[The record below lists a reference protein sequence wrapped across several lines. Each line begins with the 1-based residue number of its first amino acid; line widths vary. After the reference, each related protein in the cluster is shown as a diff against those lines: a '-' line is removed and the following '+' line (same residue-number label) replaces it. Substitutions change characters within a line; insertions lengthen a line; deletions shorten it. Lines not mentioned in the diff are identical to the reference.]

1 MALIKKDID
10 FMSLKVRRVTGTLS
24 ATVIVFFLIT
34 ILVKGFQLGL
44 DFTAGTLIEVGYT
57 EAVNPEDV
65 RRQLVD
71 NGFEDATVVT
81 FGSDRDVLVRL
92 PVEETDASAMSDAA
106 SSLGTDV
113 LAVLSANSASP
124 VELRR
129 SEFVGPRVGS
139 ELTEQAALAVL
150 TAMLIIMVYVAM
162 RFQYKFGVSAVAAQL
177 HDVIVVLGVISLFEI
192 SFDLTTLAALLA
204 VIGYSLNDTIV
215 VFDLFRENL
224 RIARSSDV
232 EQIVNHSLNQVLA
245 RSFVTSLTTL
255 LALWAMFIVGGEAIY
270 SFSLSLIVGVSVGFF
285 TSLFIACNFLMYLGV
300 SKEDVALM
308 IREKGDEVDSMP

>member
-1 MALIKKDID
+1 MALLKNDID
-10 FMSLKVRRVTGTLS
+10 FMSPKVRRVTGGFSFLLIT
-24 ATVIVFFLIT
+24 FFLIT
-34 ILVKGFQLGL
+34 IVVKGFELGL

-71 NGFEDATVVT
+71 NGFVDATVVT

-92 PVEETDASAMSDAA
+92 PVEDTDSSQMSDAA
-106 SSLGTDV
+106 SSMGVDV
-113 LAVLSANSASP
+113 LAVLSANSATP

-150 TAMLIIMVYVAM
+150 MAMLIIMAYVAI
-162 RFQYKFGVSAVAAQL
+162 RFQYKFGVSAVAAL
-177 HDVIVVLGVISLFEI
+177 MHDVIVVLGVISLFEI

-204 VIGYSLNDTIV
+204 VIGYSINDSIV
-215 VFDLFRENL
+215 VFDRVRENL
-224 RIARSSDV
+224 RSARTSSI
-232 EQIVNHSLNQVLA
+232 EFIINHSLNQVLV
-245 RSFVTSLTTL
+245 RSFATSFTTL

-285 TSLFIACNFLMYLGV
+285 TSLFIACNFLMYLKI
-300 SKEDVALM
+300 SKEDVAVLV
-308 IREKGDEVDSMP
+308 RDSSEIDSTP

>member
-1 MALIKKDID
+1 MALIKNDID

-24 ATVIVFFLIT
+24 ASIIVFFLIT
-34 ILVKGFQLGL
+34 IMVKGFQLGL
-44 DFTAGTLIEVGYT
+44 DFTAGTLIEVGYSET
-57 EAVNPEDV
+57 VNPEDV
-65 RRQLVD
+65 RRQLAE
-71 NGFEDATVVT
+71 NGFEDATVMA

-92 PVEETDASAMSDAA
+92 PVDETDASAMSDAA
-106 SSLGTDV
+106 SSLGTQVLEV
-113 LAVLSANSASP
+113 LAANTSSA

-150 TAMLIIMVYVAM
+150 TAMLIIMVYVAV

-215 VFDLFRENL
+215 VFDRVRENL
-224 RIARSSDV
+224 RVARTADV
-232 EQIVNHSLNQVLA
+232 ELIINRSLNQVLA
-245 RSFVTSLTTL
+245 RSFVTSFTTL
-255 LALWAMFIVGGEAIY
+255 LALWAMFIVGGEAIF

-285 TSLFIACNFLMYLGV
+285 TSLFIACNFLMYLKVG
-300 SKEDVALM
+300 KEDVALM
-308 IREKGDEVDSMP
+308 IREKGDEADSMP

>member
-1 MALIKKDID
+1 MSLLKNDID
-10 FMSLKVRRVTGTLS
+10 FMSPKVRRVTGGLS
-24 ATVIVFFLIT
+24 FAVIMFFLIT
-34 ILVKGFQLGL
+34 IVVKGFELGL
-44 DFTAGTLIEVGYT
+44 DFTAGTLIEVGYS

-71 NGFEDATVVT
+71 NGFVDATVVT

-92 PVEETDASAMSDAA
+92 PVEDTDSSQMSDAA
-106 SSLGTDV
+106 SSMGVDV
-113 LAVLSANSASP
+113 LVVLSANSATP

-150 TAMLIIMVYVAM
+150 MAMLIIMIYVAI
-162 RFQYKFGVSAVAAQL
+162 RFQYKFGVSAVAALL

-204 VIGYSLNDTIV
+204 VIGYSINDSIV
-215 VFDLFRENL
+215 VFDRVRENL
-224 RIARSSDV
+224 RSARTSSI
-232 EQIVNHSLNQVLA
+232 EFIINHSLNQVLV
-245 RSFVTSLTTL
+245 RSFATSFTTL

-270 SFSLSLIVGVSVGFF
+270 SFSLALIVGVSVGFF
-285 TSLFIACNFLMYLGV
+285 TSLFIACNFLMYLKI
-300 SKEDVALM
+300 SKDDVAVLVRDTSE
-308 IREKGDEVDSMP
+308 IDSTP

>member
-1 MALIKKDID
+1 MALLKNDID
-10 FMSLKVRRVTGTLS
+10 FMSPKVRRVTGGFSFLLIT
-24 ATVIVFFLIT
+24 FFLIT
-34 ILVKGFQLGL
+34 IVVKGFELGL

-71 NGFEDATVVT
+71 NGFVDATVVT

-92 PVEETDASAMSDAA
+92 PVEDTDSSQMSDAA
-106 SSLGTDV
+106 SSMGVDV
-113 LAVLSANSASP
+113 LAVLSANSATP

-150 TAMLIIMVYVAM
+150 TAMLIIMFYVAI
-162 RFQYKFGVSAVAAQL
+162 RFQYKFGVSAVAALL

-192 SFDLTTLAALLA
+192 SFDLTTLAAILA
-204 VIGYSLNDTIV
+204 VIGYSLNDSIV
-215 VFDLFRENL
+215 VFDRVRENL
-224 RIARSSDV
+224 RSARTSSI
-232 EQIVNHSLNQVLA
+232 EFIINHSLNQVLV
-245 RSFVTSLTTL
+245 RSFATSVTTL

-285 TSLFIACNFLMYLGV
+285 TSLFIACNFLMYLKI
-300 SKEDVALM
+300 SKEDVAVLV
-308 IREKGDEVDSMP
+308 RDSSEIDSTP

>member
-10 FMSLKVRRVTGTLS
+10 FMSAKVRRVTGSIS
-24 ATVIVFFLIT
+24 AVVIVFMLIT
-34 ILVKGFQLGL
+34 IAVKGFQLGL
-44 DFTAGTLIEVGYT
+44 DFTAGTLIEVGY
-57 EAVNPEDV
+57 EQAVNPDDV
-65 RRQLVD
+65 RRQLLEG
-71 NGFEDATVVT
+71 GFEDATVT
-81 FGSDRDVLVRL
+81 LFGSDLDVLVRL
-92 PVEETDASAMSDAA
+92 PVEQAEASQMSDAA
-106 SSLGTDV
+106 SSLGVEV
-113 LAVLSANSASP
+113 LALLSANSATP

-150 TAMLIIMVYVAM
+150 TAMLIIMIYVAL
-162 RFQYKFGVSAVAAQL
+162 RFQYKFGVSAVAAML
-177 HDVIVVLGVISLFEI
+177 HDLIVVMGIISLFGI

-215 VFDLFRENL
+215 VFDRVRENL
-224 RIARSSDV
+224 RIARSSEV
-232 EQIVNHSLNQVLA
+232 EEIINHSLNQVLA

-285 TSLFIACNFLMYLGV
+285 TSLFIACNFLMYFKV
-300 SKEDVALM
+300 TKEDVAQM
-308 IREKGDEVDSMP
+308 IRDENEVDSTP

>member
-10 FMSLKVRRVTGTLS
+10 FMSPKVRRVTGSIS
-24 ATVIVFFLIT
+24 AVMIVFMLIT
-34 ILVKGFQLGL
+34 IAVKGFQLGL
-44 DFTAGTLIEVGYT
+44 DFTAGTLIEVGYE
-57 EAVNPEDV
+57 EAVNPDEV
-65 RRQLVD
+65 RQQLLQ
-71 NGFEDATVVT
+71 NGFEDATVTT

-92 PVEETDASAMSDAA
+92 PVDETEASEMSDAA
-106 SSLGTDV
+106 SSLGNQV
-113 LAVLSANSASP
+113 LAVLAANSDTE
-124 VELRR
+124 VQLRR

-150 TAMLIIMVYVAM
+150 TAMLIIMVYVAL

-215 VFDLFRENL
+215 VFDRVRENL
-224 RIARSSDV
+224 RIARSADV
-232 EQIVNHSLNQVLA
+232 QEIINHSLNQVLA
-245 RSFVTSLTTL
+245 RSFVTSFTTL

-285 TSLFIACNFLMYLGV
+285 TSLFIACNFLMYFKV

-308 IREKGDEVDSMP
+308 MRDENEVDSMP

>member
-1 MALIKKDID
+1 MALLKNDID
-10 FMSLKVRRVTGTLS
+10 FMSPKVRLATGSVSFL
-24 ATVIVFFLIT
+24 VIIFFLIT
-34 ILVKGFQLGL
+34 IVVKGFELGL

-57 EAVNPEDV
+57 ETVNPEDV

-71 NGFEDATVVT
+71 NGFVDATVVT

-92 PVEETDASAMSDAA
+92 PVEDTDSSQMSDAA
-106 SSLGTDV
+106 STLGVDV
-113 LAVLSANSASP
+113 LAVLSANSATP

-150 TAMLIIMVYVAM
+150 MAMLIIMIYVAV
-162 RFQYKFGVSAVAAQL
+162 RFQYKFGVSAVAAL
-177 HDVIVVLGVISLFEI
+177 MHDVIVVLGVVSLFEI

-204 VIGYSLNDTIV
+204 VIGYSINDSIV
-215 VFDLFRENL
+215 VFDRVRENL
-224 RIARSSDV
+224 RSARSTSI
-232 EQIVNHSLNQVLA
+232 ELIINHSLNQVLV
-245 RSFVTSLTTL
+245 RSFATSFTTL

-285 TSLFIACNFLMYLGV
+285 TSLFIACNFLMYLKI
-300 SKEDVALM
+300 SKEDVAVLVRDTTE
-308 IREKGDEVDSMP
+308 IDSTP

>member
-10 FMSLKVRRVTGTLS
+10 FMSKKVRRVTGSIS
-24 ATVIVFFLIT
+24 AFVIVFMLIT
-34 ILVKGFQLGL
+34 IAVKGFQLGL
-44 DFTAGTLIEVGYT
+44 DFTAGTLIEVGYQD
-57 EAVNPEDV
+57 AVIPDDV
-65 RRQLVD
+65 RRQLLD
-71 NGFEDATVVT
+71 AGFEDATVAT

-92 PVEETDASAMSDAA
+92 PVEDMEASEMSDAA
-106 SSLGTDV
+106 SSLGVEV
-113 LAVLSANSASP
+113 LEVLSANSVTP

-150 TAMLIIMVYVAM
+150 TAMIIIMIYVAL

-215 VFDLFRENL
+215 VFDRVRENL

-232 EQIVNHSLNQVLA
+232 EEIVNHSLNQVLA
-245 RSFVTSLTTL
+245 RSFVTSFTTL

-285 TSLFIACNFLMYLGV
+285 TSLFIACNFLMYFKV

-308 IREKGDEVDSMP
+308 IRDENEVDSTP

>member
-10 FMSLKVRRVTGTLS
+10 FMSKKVRRVTGSVS
-24 ATVIVFFLIT
+24 AFVIVFMLIT
-34 ILVKGFQLGL
+34 IAVKGFQLGL
-44 DFTAGTLIEVGYT
+44 DFTAGTLIEVGYQD
-57 EAVNPEDV
+57 AVNPDDI
-65 RRQLVD
+65 RRQLLD
-71 NGFEDATVVT
+71 SGFEDATVAA

-92 PVEETDASAMSDAA
+92 PVENMETSEMSDAA
-106 SSLGTDV
+106 SSLGIEV
-113 LAVLSANSASP
+113 LAVLSANSATP

-150 TAMLIIMVYVAM
+150 TAMIIIMIYVAL

-215 VFDLFRENL
+215 VFDRVRENL

-232 EQIVNHSLNQVLA
+232 EEIVNHSLNQVLA

-285 TSLFIACNFLMYLGV
+285 TSLFIACNFLMYFNV

-308 IREKGDEVDSMP
+308 IRDENEVDSTP

>member
-10 FMSLKVRRVTGTLS
+10 FMSKKVRRVTGSIS
-24 ATVIVFFLIT
+24 AFVIVFMLIT
-34 ILVKGFQLGL
+34 IAVKGFQLGL
-44 DFTAGTLIEVGYT
+44 DFTAGTLIEVGYQD
-57 EAVNPEDV
+57 AVNPDDI
-65 RRQLVD
+65 RRQLLD
-71 NGFEDATVVT
+71 SGFEDATVAA

-92 PVEETDASAMSDAA
+92 PVENMETSEMSDAA
-106 SSLGTDV
+106 SSLGIEV
-113 LAVLSANSASP
+113 LAVLSANSATP

-150 TAMLIIMVYVAM
+150 TAMIIIMIYVAL

-215 VFDLFRENL
+215 VFDRVRENL

-232 EQIVNHSLNQVLA
+232 EEIVNHSLNQVLA

-285 TSLFIACNFLMYLGV
+285 TSLFIACNFLMYFNV

-308 IREKGDEVDSMP
+308 IRDENEVDSTP

>member
-1 MALIKKDID
+1 MALLKNDID
-10 FMSLKVRRVTGTLS
+10 FMSPKVRRVTGS
-24 ATVIVFFLIT
+24 ISFVVIVFFLIT
-34 ILVKGFQLGL
+34 IAVKGFELGL

-57 EAVNPEDV
+57 DAVNPEDV

-71 NGFEDATVVT
+71 NGFLEATVVT

-92 PVEETDASAMSDAA
+92 PVEDTNSSQMSDAA
-106 SSLGTDV
+106 SSLGIDV
-113 LAVLSANSASP
+113 LAVLSANSSTP

-150 TAMLIIMVYVAM
+150 TAMLIIMVYVAV
-162 RFQYKFGVSAVAAQL
+162 RFQYKFGVSAVAAQM
-177 HDVIVVLGVISLFEI
+177 HDLIVVLGVISLFEI

-215 VFDLFRENL
+215 VFDRVRENL
-224 RIARSSDV
+224 RMARSSDT
-232 EQIVNHSLNQVLA
+232 ERIINHSLNQVLA

-285 TSLFIACNFLMYLGV
+285 TSLFIACNFLMYFKI
-300 SKEDVALM
+300 SKEDVAVLV
-308 IREKGDEVDSMP
+308 RDSSEIDSTP

>member
-1 MALIKKDID
+1 MALLKNDID
-10 FMSLKVRRVTGTLS
+10 FMSPKVRLVTGSVSFL
-24 ATVIVFFLIT
+24 VIIFFLIT
-34 ILVKGFQLGL
+34 IVVKGFELGL

-57 EAVNPEDV
+57 ETVNPEDV

-71 NGFEDATVVT
+71 NGFVDATVVT

-92 PVEETDASAMSDAA
+92 PVEDSDSSQMSDSA
-106 SSLGTDV
+106 SSMGVEV
-113 LAVLSANSASP
+113 LAVLSANSATP

-150 TAMLIIMVYVAM
+150 MAMLIIMIYVAI
-162 RFQYKFGVSAVAAQL
+162 RFQYKFGVSAVAAL
-177 HDVIVVLGVISLFEI
+177 MHDVVVVLGVISLFEI

-204 VIGYSLNDTIV
+204 VIGYSINDSIV
-215 VFDLFRENL
+215 VFDRVRENL
-224 RIARSSDV
+224 RSARSSSI
-232 EQIVNHSLNQVLA
+232 EFIINHSLNQVLV
-245 RSFVTSLTTL
+245 RSFATSFTTL

-285 TSLFIACNFLMYLGV
+285 TSLFIACNFLMYLKI
-300 SKEDVALM
+300 SKEDVAVLVRDTTE
-308 IREKGDEVDSMP
+308 IDSTP

>member
-1 MALIKKDID
+1 MALLKNDID
-10 FMSLKVRRVTGTLS
+10 FMSPKVRRVTGGFSFLLIT
-24 ATVIVFFLIT
+24 FFLIT
-34 ILVKGFQLGL
+34 IVVKGFELGL

-57 EAVNPEDV
+57 EEVNPEDV

-71 NGFEDATVVT
+71 NGFVDATVVT

-92 PVEETDASAMSDAA
+92 PVEDTDSSQMSDAA
-106 SSLGTDV
+106 SSMGVDV
-113 LAVLSANSASP
+113 LAVLSANSATP

-150 TAMLIIMVYVAM
+150 TAMLIIMFYVAI
-162 RFQYKFGVSAVAAQL
+162 RFQYKFGVSAVAALL

-192 SFDLTTLAALLA
+192 SFDLTTLAAILA
-204 VIGYSLNDTIV
+204 VIGYSLNDSIV
-215 VFDLFRENL
+215 VFDRVRENL
-224 RIARSSDV
+224 RSARTSSI
-232 EQIVNHSLNQVLA
+232 EFIINHSLNQVLV
-245 RSFVTSLTTL
+245 RSFATSVTTL

-285 TSLFIACNFLMYLGV
+285 TSLFIACNFLMYFKI
-300 SKEDVALM
+300 SKEDVAVLV
-308 IREKGDEVDSMP
+308 RDSSEIDSTP

>member
-1 MALIKKDID
+1 MALLKNDID
-10 FMSLKVRRVTGTLS
+10 FMSPKVRRVTGS
-24 ATVIVFFLIT
+24 ISFVVIVFFLIT
-34 ILVKGFQLGL
+34 IAVKGFELGL

-71 NGFEDATVVT
+71 NGFLEATVVT

-92 PVEETDASAMSDAA
+92 PVDDTDSSQMSDAA
-106 SSLGTDV
+106 SSLGVDV
-113 LAVLSANSASP
+113 LAVLSANSSSP

-150 TAMLIIMVYVAM
+150 TAMLIIMVYVAV

-177 HDVIVVLGVISLFEI
+177 HDLIVVVGVISLFEI

-215 VFDLFRENL
+215 VFDRVRENL
-224 RIARSSDV
+224 RIARSSDT
-232 EQIVNHSLNQVLA
+232 EQIINHSLNQVLA

-285 TSLFIACNFLMYLGV
+285 TSLFIACNFLMYFKI
-300 SKEDVALM
+300 SKEDVAVLV
-308 IREKGDEVDSMP
+308 RDSSEIDSTP

>member
-1 MALIKKDID
+1 MALIKNDIN
-10 FMSLKVRRVTGTLS
+10 FMGPKVRRVTGTLS

-34 ILVKGFQLGL
+34 IFVKGFQLGL

-57 EAVNPEDV
+57 QTVNPENV
-65 RRQLVD
+65 RQQLAD
-71 NGFEDATVVT
+71 AGFEDASVMA
-81 FGSDRDVLVRL
+81 FGSDRDLLVRL
-92 PVEETDASAMSDAA
+92 PVYETDAAQMSDTA
-106 SSLGTDV
+106 SSLGTEV
-113 LAVLSANSASP
+113 LAVLSANSATP

-150 TAMLIIMVYVAM
+150 TAMIIILIYIAM
-162 RFQYKFGVSAVAAQL
+162 RFQYKFGLSAIIAQL

-215 VFDLFRENL
+215 VFDRVRENL
-224 RIARSSDV
+224 RIARTNDI
-232 EQIVNHSLNQVLA
+232 EKIVNRSLNQVLA

-270 SFSLSLIVGVSVGFF
+270 GFSLSLIVGVSVGFF
-285 TSLFIACNFLMYLGV
+285 TSLFIACNFLILLGV
-300 SKEDVALM
+300 NKEDVAVM
-308 IREKGDEVDSMP
+308 TREQADEVDSLP

>member
-1 MALIKKDID
+1 MALLKNDID
-10 FMSLKVRRVTGTLS
+10 FMSPKVRLVTGSVSFL
-24 ATVIVFFLIT
+24 VIIFFLIT
-34 ILVKGFQLGL
+34 IVVKGFELGL

-57 EAVNPEDV
+57 ETVNPEDV

-71 NGFEDATVVT
+71 NGFVDATVVT

-92 PVEETDASAMSDAA
+92 PVEDTDSSQMSDAA
-106 SSLGTDV
+106 STLGVDV
-113 LAVLSANSASP
+113 LAVLSANSATP

-150 TAMLIIMVYVAM
+150 MAMLIIMIYVAV
-162 RFQYKFGVSAVAAQL
+162 RFQYKFGVSAVAAL
-177 HDVIVVLGVISLFEI
+177 MHDVIVVLGVVSLFEI

-204 VIGYSLNDTIV
+204 VIGYSINDSIV
-215 VFDLFRENL
+215 VFDRVRENL
-224 RIARSSDV
+224 RSARSSSI
-232 EQIVNHSLNQVLA
+232 EFIINHSLNQVLV
-245 RSFVTSLTTL
+245 RSFATSFTTL

-285 TSLFIACNFLMYLGV
+285 TSLFIACNFLMYLKI
-300 SKEDVALM
+300 SKEDVAVLVRDTTE
-308 IREKGDEVDSMP
+308 IDSTP

>member
-1 MALIKKDID
+1 MALIKNDIY
-10 FMSLKVRRVTGTLS
+10 FMNPKVRRITGSIS
-24 ATVIVFFLIT
+24 AVVIVFFLIT
-34 ILVKGFQLGL
+34 IAVKGFQLGL
-44 DFTAGTLIEVGYT
+44 DFTAGTLIEVGYS

-65 RRQLVD
+65 RTQLAD
-71 NGFEDATVVT
+71 SGFEDATVVA

-92 PVEETDASAMSDAA
+92 PVEDMEASQMSDAA
-106 SSLGTDV
+106 SSLGVQV
-113 LAVLSANSASP
+113 LEVLSANSATP

-150 TAMLIIMVYVAM
+150 TAMLIIMVYVAA
-162 RFQYKFGVSAVAAQL
+162 RFQYKFGVSAVIAQL
-177 HDVIVVLGVISLFEI
+177 HDVVVVLGVISLFEI

-215 VFDLFRENL
+215 VFDRVRENL
-224 RIARSSDV
+224 RIARTNDI
-232 EQIVNHSLNQVLA
+232 ERIINHSLNQVLA
-245 RSFVTSLTTL
+245 RSFVTSFTTL
-255 LALWAMFIVGGEAIY
+255 LALWAMFIVGGEAIF

-300 SKEDVALM
+300 SKEDVAVM
-308 IREKGDEVDSMP
+308 IREQGDEVDSTP

>member
-1 MALIKKDID
+1 MALIKNDID
-10 FMSLKVRRVTGTLS
+10 FMSLKVRRVTGAMS
-24 ATVIVFFLIT
+24 FAVIVFFLIT
-34 ILVKGFQLGL
+34 IAVKGFQLGL
-44 DFTAGTLIEVGYT
+44 DFTAGTLIEVGYQQ
-57 EAVNPEDV
+57 AVNPDDV
-65 RRQLVD
+65 RRQLLES
-71 NGFEDATVVT
+71 GFEDATVAT

-92 PVEETDASAMSDAA
+92 PVANMESSEMSDAA
-106 SSLGTDV
+106 SSLGVDV
-113 LAVLSANSASP
+113 LAVLAANSSTP

-150 TAMLIIMVYVAM
+150 TAMLIIMVYVAV

-215 VFDLFRENL
+215 VFDRVRENL
-224 RIARSSDV
+224 RIARSSDT
-232 EQIVNHSLNQVLA
+232 EYIINHSLNQVLA

-285 TSLFIACNFLMYLGV
+285 TSLFIACNFLMYFKV
-300 SKEDVALM
+300 SKEDVAVLV
-308 IREKGDEVDSMP
+308 RDSSDLDSTP

>member
-1 MALIKKDID
+1 MALLKNDID
-10 FMSLKVRRVTGTLS
+10 FMSPKVRLVTGSVSFL
-24 ATVIVFFLIT
+24 VIIFFLIT
-34 ILVKGFQLGL
+34 IVVKGFELGL

-57 EAVNPEDV
+57 ETVNPEDV

-71 NGFEDATVVT
+71 NGFVDATVVT

-92 PVEETDASAMSDAA
+92 PVEDSDSSQMSDAA
-106 SSLGTDV
+106 SSMGVEV
-113 LAVLSANSASP
+113 LAVLSANSATP

-150 TAMLIIMVYVAM
+150 MAMLIIMIYVAI
-162 RFQYKFGVSAVAAQL
+162 RFQYKFGVSAVAAL
-177 HDVIVVLGVISLFEI
+177 MHDVVVVLGVISLFEI

-204 VIGYSLNDTIV
+204 VIGYSINDSIV
-215 VFDLFRENL
+215 VFDRVRENL
-224 RIARSSDV
+224 RSARSSSI
-232 EQIVNHSLNQVLA
+232 EFIINHSLNQVLV
-245 RSFVTSLTTL
+245 RSFATSFTTL

-285 TSLFIACNFLMYLGV
+285 TSLFIACNFLMYLKI
-300 SKEDVALM
+300 SKEDVAVLVRDTTE
-308 IREKGDEVDSMP
+308 IDSTP

>member
-1 MALIKKDID
+1 MALLKNDID
-10 FMSLKVRRVTGTLS
+10 FMSPKVRRVTGSLS
-24 ATVIVFFLIT
+24 FLVIIFFLIT
-34 ILVKGFQLGL
+34 IVVKGFELGL

-71 NGFEDATVVT
+71 NGFVDATVVT

-92 PVEETDASAMSDAA
+92 PVEDTDSSQMSDAA
-106 SSLGTDV
+106 SSMGVEV
-113 LAVLSANSASP
+113 LAVLAANSSTA

-150 TAMLIIMVYVAM
+150 TAMLIIMVYVAI
-162 RFQYKFGVSAVAAQL
+162 RFQYKFGVSAVAALL

-204 VIGYSLNDTIV
+204 VIGYSLNDSIV
-215 VFDLFRENL
+215 VFDRVRENL
-224 RIARSSDV
+224 RSARTSSI
-232 EQIVNHSLNQVLA
+232 EFIVNHSLNQVLV
-245 RSFVTSLTTL
+245 RSFATSFTTL

-285 TSLFIACNFLMYLGV
+285 TSLFIACNFLMYFKI
-300 SKEDVALM
+300 SKEDVAVLVRDTSE
-308 IREKGDEVDSMP
+308 IDSTP

>member
-10 FMSLKVRRVTGTLS
+10 FMSPKVRRVTGSIS
-24 ATVIVFFLIT
+24 AVVIVFMLIT
-34 ILVKGFQLGL
+34 IAVKGFQLGL
-44 DFTAGTLIEVGYT
+44 DFTAGTLIEVGYE
-57 EAVNPEDV
+57 EAVNPDEV
-65 RRQLVD
+65 RQQLLQ
-71 NGFEDATVVT
+71 NGFEDATVTT

-92 PVEETDASAMSDAA
+92 PVDETEASEMSDAA
-106 SSLGTDV
+106 SSLGNQV
-113 LAVLSANSASP
+113 LAVLAANSDTE
-124 VELRR
+124 VQLRR

-150 TAMLIIMVYVAM
+150 TAMLIIMVYVAL

-215 VFDLFRENL
+215 VFDRVRENL
-224 RIARSSDV
+224 RIARSADV
-232 EQIVNHSLNQVLA
+232 QEIINHSLNQVLA
-245 RSFVTSLTTL
+245 RSFVTSFTTL

-285 TSLFIACNFLMYLGV
+285 TSLFIACNFLMYFKV

-308 IREKGDEVDSMP
+308 MRDENEVDSMP

>member
-1 MALIKKDID
+1 MALLKNDID
-10 FMSLKVRRVTGTLS
+10 FMSPKVRRVTGSLS
-24 ATVIVFFLIT
+24 FLVIVFFLIT
-34 ILVKGFQLGL
+34 IVVKGFELGL

-57 EAVNPEDV
+57 ETVNPVDV

-71 NGFEDATVVT
+71 NGFVDATVVT

-92 PVEETDASAMSDAA
+92 PVEDADSSQMSDAA
-106 SSLGTDV
+106 SSMGVDV
-113 LAVLSANSASP
+113 LAVLSANSATP

-150 TAMLIIMVYVAM
+150 MAMLIIMIYVAI
-162 RFQYKFGVSAVAAQL
+162 RFQYKFGVSAVAAL
-177 HDVIVVLGVISLFEI
+177 MHDVIVVLGVISLFEI

-204 VIGYSLNDTIV
+204 VIGYSINDSIV
-215 VFDLFRENL
+215 VFDRVRENL
-224 RIARSSDV
+224 RSARTSSI
-232 EQIVNHSLNQVLA
+232 EFIINHSLNQVLV
-245 RSFVTSLTTL
+245 RSFATSFTTL

-285 TSLFIACNFLMYLGV
+285 TSLFIACNFLMYLKV
-300 SKEDVALM
+300 SKEDVAVLV
-308 IREKGDEVDSMP
+308 RDSSEIDSTP

>member
-1 MALIKKDID
+1 MALIKNDID
-10 FMSLKVRRVTGTLS
+10 FMSKKVRRVTGS
-24 ATVIVFFLIT
+24 ISFVVIVFMLIT
-34 ILVKGFQLGL
+34 IAVKGFQLGL

-57 EAVNPEDV
+57 ESVNPDDV
-65 RRQLVD
+65 RRQLLD
-71 NGFEDATVVT
+71 AGFEDATVAT

-92 PVEETDASAMSDAA
+92 PVEDMDASQMSDAA
-106 SSLGTDV
+106 SSLGNDV
-113 LAVLSANSASP
+113 LAALAANSATP

-150 TAMLIIMVYVAM
+150 TAMLIIMVYVAV

-215 VFDLFRENL
+215 VFDRVRENL

-245 RSFVTSLTTL
+245 RSFVTSFTTL
-255 LALWAMFIVGGEAIY
+255 LALWAMFVVGGEAIY

-285 TSLFIACNFLMYLGV
+285 TSLFIACNFLMYFKV
-300 SKEDVALM
+300 TKEDVAMM
-308 IREKGDEVDSMP
+308 IRDENEIDSTP

>member
-1 MALIKKDID
+1 MALIKNDID
-10 FMSLKVRRVTGTLS
+10 FMSLKVRRVTGSLS
-24 ATVIVFFLIT
+24 FVVIVFFLIT
-34 ILVKGFQLGL
+34 IAVKGFQLGL
-44 DFTAGTLIEVGYT
+44 DFTAGTLIEVGYQ
-57 EAVNPEDV
+57 EAVNPDDV
-65 RRQLVD
+65 RRQLLD
-71 NGFEDATVVT
+71 NGFVDATVAT

-92 PVEETDASAMSDAA
+92 PVADMETSEMSDAA
-106 SSLGTDV
+106 SSLGIEV
-113 LAVLSANSASP
+113 LEVLSANSSTP

-150 TAMLIIMVYVAM
+150 TAMLIIMVYVAV

-215 VFDLFRENL
+215 VFDRVRENL
-224 RIARSSDV
+224 RIARSSDT
-232 EQIVNHSLNQVLA
+232 EYIINHSLNQVLA

-285 TSLFIACNFLMYLGV
+285 TSLFIACNFLMYFKV
-300 SKEDVALM
+300 SKEDVAVLV
-308 IREKGDEVDSMP
+308 RDDSELDSTP

>member
-1 MALIKKDID
+1 MALLKNDID
-10 FMSLKVRRVTGTLS
+10 FMSPKVRRVTGSLS
-24 ATVIVFFLIT
+24 FLLITFFLIT
-34 ILVKGFQLGL
+34 IVVKGFELGL

-57 EAVNPEDV
+57 EEVNPEDV

-71 NGFEDATVVT
+71 NGFIDATVVT

-92 PVEETDASAMSDAA
+92 PVEDTDSSQMSDAA
-106 SSLGTDV
+106 SSMGVDV
-113 LAVLSANSASP
+113 LAVLSANSAMP

-150 TAMLIIMVYVAM
+150 TAMLIIMVYVAI
-162 RFQYKFGVSAVAAQL
+162 RFQYKFGVSAVAALL

-204 VIGYSLNDTIV
+204 VIGYSLNDSIV
-215 VFDLFRENL
+215 VFDRVRENL
-224 RIARSSDV
+224 RSARTSSI
-232 EQIVNHSLNQVLA
+232 EFIINHSLNQVLV
-245 RSFVTSLTTL
+245 RSFATSFTTL

-285 TSLFIACNFLMYLGV
+285 TSLFIACNFLMYLKI
-300 SKEDVALM
+300 SKEDVAVLV
-308 IREKGDEVDSMP
+308 RDSSEIDSTP

>member
-1 MALIKKDID
+1 MALLKNDID
-10 FMSLKVRRVTGTLS
+10 FMSPKVRRVTGSLS
-24 ATVIVFFLIT
+24 FLVIVFFLIT
-34 ILVKGFQLGL
+34 IVVKGFELGL

-57 EAVNPEDV
+57 ETVNPEDV

-71 NGFEDATVVT
+71 NGFVDVTVVT

-92 PVEETDASAMSDAA
+92 PVEDADSSQMSDAA
-106 SSLGTDV
+106 SSMGVDV
-113 LAVLSANSASP
+113 LAVLSANSATP

-150 TAMLIIMVYVAM
+150 MAMLIIMIYVAI
-162 RFQYKFGVSAVAAQL
+162 RFQYKFGVSAVAAL
-177 HDVIVVLGVISLFEI
+177 MHDVIVVLGVISLFEI

-204 VIGYSLNDTIV
+204 VIGYSINDSIV
-215 VFDLFRENL
+215 VFDRVRENL
-224 RIARSSDV
+224 RSARTSSI
-232 EQIVNHSLNQVLA
+232 ELIINHSLNQVLV
-245 RSFVTSLTTL
+245 RSFATSFTTL

-285 TSLFIACNFLMYLGV
+285 TSLFIACNFLMYLKV
-300 SKEDVALM
+300 SKEDVAVLV
-308 IREKGDEVDSMP
+308 RDSSEIDSTP

>member
-10 FMSLKVRRVTGTLS
+10 FMSWKVRRVTGSIS
-24 ATVIVFFLIT
+24 AVVVIFMLIT
-34 ILVKGFQLGL
+34 IAVKGFQLGL
-44 DFTAGTLIEVGYT
+44 DFTAGTLIEVGYQQ
-57 EAVNPEDV
+57 AVNPDDV
-65 RRQLVD
+65 RRQLLES
-71 NGFEDATVVT
+71 GFEDATVTT

-92 PVEETDASAMSDAA
+92 PVEQAESSQMSDAA
-106 SSLGTDV
+106 SSLGVEV
-113 LAVLSANSASP
+113 LAVLSANSATP

-150 TAMLIIMVYVAM
+150 TAMIIIMIYVAL

-177 HDVIVVLGVISLFEI
+177 HDVIVVMGVISLFEI

-215 VFDLFRENL
+215 VFDRVRENL

-232 EQIVNHSLNQVLA
+232 EEIINHSLNQVLA
-245 RSFVTSLTTL
+245 RSFVTSVTTL

-285 TSLFIACNFLMYLGV
+285 TSLFIACNFLMYFKV
-300 SKEDVALM
+300 TKEDVAQM
-308 IREKGDEVDSMP
+308 IRDENEVDSTP

>member
-1 MALIKKDID
+1 MALIKNDID
-10 FMSLKVRRVTGTLS
+10 FMSLKVRRVTGS
-24 ATVIVFFLIT
+24 ISFVVIVFFLIT
-34 ILVKGFQLGL
+34 IAVKGFQLGL
-44 DFTAGTLIEVGYT
+44 DFTAGTLIEVGYQQ
-57 EAVNPEDV
+57 AVNPDDV
-65 RRQLVD
+65 RRQLLE
-71 NGFEDATVVT
+71 NGFEDASVAT

-92 PVEETDASAMSDAA
+92 PVANMESSEMSDAA
-106 SSLGTDV
+106 SSLGVDV
-113 LAVLSANSASP
+113 LAVLSANSATP

-150 TAMLIIMVYVAM
+150 TAMLIIMVYVAV

-215 VFDLFRENL
+215 VFDRVRENL
-224 RIARSSDV
+224 RIARSSDT
-232 EQIVNHSLNQVLA
+232 EYIINHSLNQVLA
-245 RSFVTSLTTL
+245 RSFVTSVTTL

-285 TSLFIACNFLMYLGV
+285 TSLFIACNFLMYFKV
-300 SKEDVALM
+300 SKEDVAVLV
-308 IREKGDEVDSMP
+308 RDDSELDSTP

>member
-192 SFDLTTLAALLA
+192 SFDSRKV
-204 VIGYSLNDTIV
+204 VI
-215 VFDLFRENL
+215 
-224 RIARSSDV
+224 
-232 EQIVNHSLNQVLA
+232 
-245 RSFVTSLTTL
+245 
-255 LALWAMFIVGGEAIY
+255 
-270 SFSLSLIVGVSVGFF
+270 
-285 TSLFIACNFLMYLGV
+285 C
-300 SKEDVALM
+300 
-308 IREKGDEVDSMP
+308 

>member
-1 MALIKKDID
+1 MALLKNDID
-10 FMSLKVRRVTGTLS
+10 FMSPKVRRVTGSLS
-24 ATVIVFFLIT
+24 FLVIVFFLIT
-34 ILVKGFQLGL
+34 IVVKGFELGL

-57 EAVNPEDV
+57 ETVNPEDV

-71 NGFEDATVVT
+71 NGFVDATVVT

-92 PVEETDASAMSDAA
+92 PVEDADSSQMSDAA
-106 SSLGTDV
+106 SSMGVDV
-113 LAVLSANSASP
+113 LAVLSANSATP

-150 TAMLIIMVYVAM
+150 LAMLIIMIYVAI
-162 RFQYKFGVSAVAAQL
+162 RFQYKFGVSAVAAL
-177 HDVIVVLGVISLFEI
+177 MHDVIVVLGVVSLFEI

-204 VIGYSLNDTIV
+204 VIGYSINDSIV
-215 VFDLFRENL
+215 VFDRVRENL
-224 RIARSSDV
+224 RSARTSSIDF
-232 EQIVNHSLNQVLA
+232 IINHSLNQVLV
-245 RSFVTSLTTL
+245 RSFATSFTTL

-285 TSLFIACNFLMYLGV
+285 TSLFIACNFLMYLKV
-300 SKEDVALM
+300 SKEDVAVLV
-308 IREKGDEVDSMP
+308 RDSSEIDSTP

>member
-1 MALIKKDID
+1 MALLKNDID
-10 FMSLKVRRVTGTLS
+10 FMSPKVRRVTGSLS
-24 ATVIVFFLIT
+24 FLLITFFLIT
-34 ILVKGFQLGL
+34 IVVKGFELGL

-57 EAVNPEDV
+57 EEVNPEDV

-71 NGFEDATVVT
+71 NGFIDATVVT

-92 PVEETDASAMSDAA
+92 PVEDTDSSQMSDAA
-106 SSLGTDV
+106 SSMGVDV
-113 LAVLSANSASP
+113 LAVLSANSAMP

-150 TAMLIIMVYVAM
+150 TAMLIIMVYVAI
-162 RFQYKFGVSAVAAQL
+162 RFQYKFGVSAVAALL

-204 VIGYSLNDTIV
+204 VIGYSLNDSIV
-215 VFDLFRENL
+215 VFDRVRENL
-224 RIARSSDV
+224 RSARTSSI
-232 EQIVNHSLNQVLA
+232 EFIINHSLNQVLV
-245 RSFVTSLTTL
+245 RSFATSFTTL

-285 TSLFIACNFLMYLGV
+285 TSLFIACNFLMYFKI
-300 SKEDVALM
+300 SKEDVAVLV
-308 IREKGDEVDSMP
+308 RDSSEIDSTP

>member
-1 MALIKKDID
+1 MALIKNDID
-10 FMSLKVRRVTGTLS
+10 FMSLKVRRVTGS
-24 ATVIVFFLIT
+24 ISFVVIVFFLIT
-34 ILVKGFQLGL
+34 IAVKGFQLGL
-44 DFTAGTLIEVGYT
+44 DFTAGTLIEVGYQQ
-57 EAVNPEDV
+57 AVNPDDV
-65 RRQLVD
+65 RRQLLE
-71 NGFEDATVVT
+71 NGFEDASVAT

-92 PVEETDASAMSDAA
+92 PVANMESSEMSDAA
-106 SSLGTDV
+106 SSLGVDV
-113 LAVLSANSASP
+113 LAVLSANSATP

-150 TAMLIIMVYVAM
+150 TAMLIIMVYVAV

-215 VFDLFRENL
+215 VFDRVRENL
-224 RIARSSDV
+224 RIARSSDT
-232 EQIVNHSLNQVLA
+232 EHIINHSLNQVLA
-245 RSFVTSLTTL
+245 RSFVTSVTTL

-285 TSLFIACNFLMYLGV
+285 TSLFIACNFLMYFKV
-300 SKEDVALM
+300 SKEDVAVLV
-308 IREKGDEVDSMP
+308 RDDSELDSTP

>member
-1 MALIKKDID
+1 MALLKKDID
-10 FMSLKVRRVTGTLS
+10 FMSPKVRRVTGS
-24 ATVIVFFLIT
+24 ISFVVIVFFLIT
-34 ILVKGFQLGL
+34 IAVKGFELGL

-71 NGFEDATVVT
+71 NGFLDATVVT

-92 PVEETDASAMSDAA
+92 PVEDTDSSQMSDAA
-106 SSLGTDV
+106 SSLGIDV
-113 LAVLSANSASP
+113 LAVLSANSSTP

-150 TAMLIIMVYVAM
+150 TAMLIIMVYVAV

-177 HDVIVVLGVISLFEI
+177 HDLIVVVGVISLFEI

-215 VFDLFRENL
+215 VFDRVRENL
-224 RIARSSDV
+224 RIARSSDT
-232 EQIVNHSLNQVLA
+232 EQIINHSLNQVLA

-285 TSLFIACNFLMYLGV
+285 TSLFIACNFLMYFKI
-300 SKEDVALM
+300 SKEDVAVLV
-308 IREKGDEVDSMP
+308 RDSSEIDSTP